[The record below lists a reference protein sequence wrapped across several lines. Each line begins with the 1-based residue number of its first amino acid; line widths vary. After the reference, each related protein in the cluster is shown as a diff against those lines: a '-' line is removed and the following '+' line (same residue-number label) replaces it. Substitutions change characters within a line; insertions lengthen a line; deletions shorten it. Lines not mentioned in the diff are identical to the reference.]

1 MFDGNVRWTVVRT
14 CKTVSF
20 LKYNSPSAFQ
30 VYLVIYNSIFFTRN
44 IVKYYAINK
53 INSRYRVCWTPYMK
67 QIYKSEII

>member
-14 CKTVSF
+14 CKTVCF

-30 VYLVIYNSIFFTRN
+30 VYLIIYNSTFFTKN
-44 IVKYYAINK
+44 VVKYYAINK

-67 QIYKSEII
+67 QIYES